1 MGARAV
7 SRFECEIG
15 PCAVRMPAGAPDPD
29 PGLVQ
34 AVLAGGEDPLTL
46 VGDRPVAVAEAWRA
60 LLQPVLDGASRVV
73 LIHPSWWSRRLVET
87 VLAAAAGPGRD
98 ITASARAAAARPG
111 ETWVEIAPHLVLVVA
126 ATARTAVSR
135 RIRTPQAVAQAV
147 AQAVEGAASGAR
159 VSVDAPAGV
168 PGCDALAALIDERL
182 LRSGVRC
189 RRATAVGDTAP
200 VQNLPPAQPA
210 ARVRRRG
217 APAATAVGAVLA
229 VALGLPALA
238 GRGGEADPE
247 VVALVEGR
255 VALEIPADWAVQRVT
270 DGPGSARLQAGPRH
284 GGGATLH
291 VTQSRVP
298 AETPAAT
305 AAVLRRAM
313 LAEPAGVFVDFR
325 PDDVVAG
332 RGVVTYREIR
342 PGHQIRWAVFVDGGV
357 RIGIGCA
364 AGPTGEPAA
373 EWACR
378 RAVRSAHEIG

>member
-1 MGARAV
+1 MSGL
-7 SRFECEIG
+7 ECEIG
-15 PCAVRMPAGAPDPD
+15 PCAVRVPAGTAHPD
-29 PGLVQ
+29 PGLAQ
-34 AVLAGGEDPLTL
+34 AALAGGEDPLTL

-98 ITASARAAAARPG
+98 VTASARAAAARPG
-111 ETWVEIAPHLVLVVA
+111 QTWVEIAPHLVLVVA
-126 ATARTAVSR
+126 GATRTAVSR
-135 RIRTPQAVAQAV
+135 RMRTPQTVAEAVAQAV
-147 AQAVEGAASGAR
+147 AQVVEGAASGAR

-182 LRSGVRC
+182 LRGGVAC
-189 RRATAVGDTAP
+189 RRVTAVGGAEP
-200 VQNLPPAQPA
+200 VQNPPPARPA

-238 GRGGEADPE
+238 GRGEADPE
-247 VVALVEGR
+247 MVALVEGR

-270 DGPGSARLQAGPRH
+270 EGPGSARLQAGPRQE
-284 GGGATLH
+284 GTATLH

-332 RGVVTYREIR
+332 RRVVTYREIR